1 MSPHVTERLSAYMD
15 EELAAEERAAV
26 EGHLRGCPAC
36 ARHLEELK
44 AVEAAARALPL
55 DVPDGYFAAFPG
67 RVRQRLAPARRRRY
81 HVPAWIGAA
90 AAAVVLALL
99 TPRLLREPRA
109 PVAPNAPAPAATLA
123 TVEGPAPP
131 QAEAA
136 RKDSRLRDADAGL
149 PREKQARPQATSP
162 PAAAPAPAAPSLER
176 APKAARAP
184 SAGGYAALP
193 EVLDP
198 AQGVPAVSAPEA
210 TMEADSGTLA
220 RREETKE
227 RRDKAATSSTGA
239 RFDLL
244 LHRTVSSAA
253 DARALRDAWRAL
265 ARDEA
270 TGRRADEAR
279 VRAIEAGV
287 EAWRRGKDEA
297 DRAEAQR
304 EGREYL
310 ARPDALQAGRVRA
323 ALRAL
328 SP

>member
-15 EELAAEERAAV
+15 EELAAEERGAV
-26 EGHLRGCPAC
+26 EAHLRGCAAC

-55 DVPDGYFAAFPG
+55 DVPDGYFEAFPG

-109 PVAPNAPAPAATLA
+109 PVAPHAPAPAATLA
-123 TVEGPAPP
+123 ATRATAEPPAPP
-131 QAEAA
+131 QAAA
-136 RKDSRLRDADAGL
+136 AKKDSRLRDAEARL
-149 PREKQARPQATSP
+149 PGRPQA
-162 PAAAPAPAAPSLER
+162 PAAAPAPAAPAPER
-176 APKAARAP
+176 AQKAARAP
-184 SAGGYAALP
+184 SAGGYAAPP
-193 EVLDP
+193 EVLD
-198 AQGVPAVSAPEA
+198 QVEGVPAESAPEA
-210 TMEADSGTLA
+210 MMEAESGTLA
-220 RREETKE
+220 RREETGE
-227 RRDKAATSSTGA
+227 RRDKAAATSSTEA

-244 LHRTVSSAA
+244 LHRTVTSVT

-287 EAWRRGKDEA
+287 EAWRRGKGEA
-297 DRAEAQR
+297 DRAEALR

-323 ALRAL
+323 ALRTL